1 MSRGGLAQLGAFSER
16 LTDISRLDVF
26 GRESRLKSV
35 TAAGRV
41 DHFFER
47 QGGLGYGFAVSDGN
61 AAGGTERQHDD
72 ARKSAGQFDKIWKLP
87 GDAAEAVLL
96 EDGYSRQESAPDN
109 YHIYRMIFVSISL
122 KYDEDNVIV
131 EMGISVNDP
140 FEENIDY

>member
-1 MSRGGLAQLGAFSER
+1 MVIAS
-16 LTDISRLDVF
+16 SRLF
-26 GRESRLKSV
+26 CLHSSRCDGPFYQEGAKKQANCDDGSNQDIYCDFFV
-35 TAAGRV
+35 EYHFRYDAKNEVGDKVEKRV
-41 DHFFER
+41 QKECFPF
-47 QGGLGYGFAVSDGN
+47 LGKRISLIY
-61 AAGGTERQHDD
+61 ED
-72 ARKSAGQFDKIWKLP
+72 AET
-87 GDAAEAVLL
+87 AEAVLL